1 MSQKV
6 TKLFSN
12 KKKLP
17 PQRMPL
23 GVFGVKKWQ
32 ILGGG
37 GVWCSLSVS
46 HHFTGTIVGFFEKKD
61 DIQLFSCFM
70 TKKKKEGKN
79 RMSSKE
85 INNEFKQIILNF
97 RVLPEYPEYKLPP
110 PATKKFLIFIGRG
123 LVFGKFEYMFLD
135 LK

>member
-1 MSQKV
+1 
-6 TKLFSN
+6 
-12 KKKLP
+12 
-17 PQRMPL
+17 MPL

-37 GVWCSLSVS
+37 VCCSLSVS

-79 RMSSKE
+79 RASSKE

-110 PATKKFLIFIGRG
+110 SDEKVSYFYREGG
-123 LVFGKFEYMFLD
+123 LYLGNSSICF
-135 LK
+135 